1 MTSNFIHKDDNVDL
15 FYHWMCSY
23 LYSVCLVSHV
33 LKNIHLKEDFSVVVS
48 KYSLSDMEKTLR
60 SLNHLQCLKIVQM
73 EKAWFMIS
81 MEYSRN
87 GKGIMV
93 PIENTLIF
101 YTPIEKGWFSHRL
114 LFKVVIVMVKY
125 KKYSIKDTISIK
137 ISLYIRWSWQA

>member
-1 MTSNFIHKDDNVDL
+1 
-15 FYHWMCSY
+15 MCSY
-23 LYSVCLVSHV
+23 LYSVCLVSYV

-101 YTPIEKGWFSHRL
+101 YTPIEKG
-114 LFKVVIVMVKY
+114 
-125 KKYSIKDTISIK
+125 
-137 ISLYIRWSWQA
+137 